1 MYYHPG
7 FPRNRKSREITL
19 HMKISK
25 LSQNLSFLVF
35 IFLILLSNFLN
46 NRAVF

>member
-19 HMKISK
+19 HMKIYK
-25 LSQNLSFLVF
+25 LSQKLSLENESFLFSLHFFNF
-35 IFLILLSNFLN
+35 I
-46 NRAVF
+46 V